1 MKRPNNTD
9 IILIV
14 LLAVI
19 SIVCIMTRSL
29 NKYIIVL
36 IPYGLLLFFLP
47 GYSIL
52 TALSTKKI
60 SLSTKILVGILIS
73 MVITFILISTIHYTK
88 TPFKYRLVII
98 AGFTLAFAAIGY
110 VRRVMASRKP
120 DRYVI
125 CENCNGYY
133 KLEEGESLEDF
144 EACRC
149 GGQLGYAEDNFMSK
163 EKPKRKKN
171 SKKKKSKKSKVEDPK
186 YIVCEKCG
194 GYYTL
199 KKGESLDDF
208 EACHCGGELKYAE
221 KYFKLN
227 SKGRSKIFSNSF
239 LLVIILTLSAVI
251 AVIFNSISGSI
262 ARSVMV
268 LPLLFFLSGY
278 SIINII
284 SPKLSKPKL
293 IISSFVL
300 STAITFLLCLIFSS
314 ALKISPANSIII
326 LACFTIIL
334 TIISSVI
341 GPKLNKGAKK
351 EPEEKTV
358 TKKSNLGT
366 ALLKSIT
373 VRNKEPTS
381 TAEKSVFELPKNT
394 QTIPH
399 DKKSLSESPKS
410 TQATHHDKEP
420 TFKLPDTKPISIPLD
435 IILVWLTTALCVIF
449 VLTPVLND
457 TVIRIIL
464 GILLILFIP
473 GYSLIAALFPKKNDL
488 DGIERTALSF
498 GLSIAVTP
506 LIGLLLNYTPFGIR
520 LEPVLISLSIF
531 TVVMSF
537 TAYIRRWKLPE
548 EERFSINFK
557 YYFNRI
563 NESFKEE
570 SRKDKVLSIILAI
583 SIVLAI
589 SATAYVIAAP
599 KEGEKFT
606 EFYILGLDGKA
617 SNYPVNLTAGQTGN
631 VTVGI
636 VNHEYSTVNYE
647 LIIKLNNQTI
657 NDKNITLSN
666 NETYQQPFTFTS
678 ATYGQNQKLEF
689 ELYKLPDNSTAYRS
703 LHLWINVG

>member
-9 IILIV
+9 IILVV

-29 NKYIIVL
+29 NKYVIVL

-52 TALSTKKI
+52 TVLSTKKI

-73 MVITFILISTIHYTK
+73 MVITFILISTIYYTK
-88 TPFKYRLVII
+88 TPFKYRLLII
-98 AGFTLAFAAIGY
+98 AGATIAFAAVGY
-110 VRRVMASRKP
+110 VRRVIASRKP

-149 GGQLGYAEDNFMSK
+149 GGQLRYAEDNFMSK
-163 EKPKRKKN
+163 EKPKRKKK
-171 SKKKKSKKSKVEDPK
+171 SSKKKSKKSKTEDPQ
-186 YIVCEKCG
+186 YIVCKKCG
-194 GYYTL
+194 GHYTL

-208 EACHCGGELKYAE
+208 EACHCGGELKYTE
-221 KYFKLN
+221 NYFKLN
-227 SKGRSKIFSNSF
+227 SKRRSKIFSNSF
-239 LLVIILTLSAVI
+239 LLVIILALSAVI

-262 ARSVMV
+262 ARPVMV

-278 SIINII
+278 SIINIV
-284 SPKLSKPKL
+284 SPNLSKLKL

-300 STAITFLLCLIFSS
+300 STGITFSLCLIFSNT
-314 ALKISPANSIII
+314 LKISYANSIII

-334 TIISSVI
+334 TIISPII
-341 GPKLNKGAKK
+341 GPKLNRGTKK
-351 EPEEKTV
+351 EPEEKKV
-358 TKKSNLGT
+358 AKRSNLGT
-366 ALLKSIT
+366 ALLKLIT
-373 VRNKEPTS
+373 VRNKEPAS
-381 TAEKSVFELPKNT
+381 TAKKSVFESPKNT
-394 QTIPH
+394 QTTQL
-399 DKKSLSESPKS
+399 DKKS
-410 TQATHHDKEP
+410 
-420 TFKLPDTKPISIPLD
+420 TFKLPETKPISIPLD

-457 TVIRIIL
+457 TFIKIIL
-464 GILLILFIP
+464 GMLLILFIP

-488 DGIERTALSF
+488 SGIERTALSLA
-498 GLSIAVTP
+498 LSIAVTP
-506 LIGLLLNYTPFGIR
+506 LIGLLLNYIPFGTR
-520 LEPVLISLSIF
+520 LEPVIISLSIF

-563 NESFKEE
+563 VGSFNGESK
-570 SRKDKVLSIILAI
+570 KDKVLSIILVI
-583 SIVLAI
+583 SIILAI
-589 SATAYVIAAP
+589 FATAYVIFIP
-599 KEGEKFT
+599 NEGEKFT
-606 EFYILGLDGKA
+606 EFYILGPDGKA
-617 SNYPVNLTAGQTGN
+617 SNYPTNLTTGQTGN

-657 NDKNITLSN
+657 NDTNITLSN
-666 NETYQQPFTFTS
+666 NETYQQAFAFTPY
-678 ATYGQNQKLEF
+678 TYGQNQKLEF
-689 ELYKLPDNSTAYRS
+689 ELYKLPDNSTVYRS